1 MVTQLNKTDHEAI
14 RKRRIKHDKTF
25 KKELQASK
33 TSVWSQIFSA
43 DFIVSQLAM
52 VISWIGLEYL
62 IKSIISAV
70 SKDPVVV
77 MKILKYGGIYGT
89 IAGIGLIGV
98 IFIIKEFVTIK
109 RLESKFDAGKLK
121 DLEGKTIKT
130 RKGFLEAVIIT
141 STGVKNVKAERFLD
155 HLLKIDKKII

>member
-14 RKRRIKHDKTF
+14 RKRRVKHDKVF
-25 KKELQASK
+25 KKELKATK

-43 DFIVSQLAM
+43 DFVVSQLAM

-62 IKSIISAV
+62 VKSIISSV
-70 SKDPVVV
+70 SKNPLVV

-98 IFIIKEFVTIK
+98 IFIIKEFFTIK
-109 RLESKFDAGKLK
+109 RLESKFEAGKLK

-155 HLLKIDKKII
+155 HLLKIDKK